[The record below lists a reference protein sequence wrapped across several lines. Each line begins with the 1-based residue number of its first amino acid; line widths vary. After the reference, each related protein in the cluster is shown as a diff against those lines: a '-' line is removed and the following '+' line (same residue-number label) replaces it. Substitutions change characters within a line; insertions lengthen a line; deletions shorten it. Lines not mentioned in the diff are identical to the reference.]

1 MVYICYSMKTI
12 HRYPLQAEDVQEI
25 EIPGLIRPLSAGLD
39 PKGELSIWAYR
50 ESDEKSKP
58 VTLVVTCILTGHE
71 AKLTKNDKFLGTVL
85 WGSVMNKFVIHV
97 HARTAK

>member
-1 MVYICYSMKTI
+1 MKTI
-12 HRYPLQAEDVQEI
+12 HKYPLLTEDVQEI
-25 EIPGLIRPLSAGLD
+25 EIPGLIRPLYAGLD

-50 ESDEKSKP
+50 DLDKDKP
-58 VTLVVTCILTGHE
+58 STLTVTCVLTGSE
-71 AKLTKNDKFLGTVL
+71 AKLTKDDKFLATVL